1 MNCTREHRMVEVIC
15 YVVQPDGTV
24 WAMYEPC
31 SHGISEAAALYYPR
45 LEMQISPVQGETAQE
60 LSR

>member
-1 MNCTREHRMVEVIC
+1 MNCTREHRMVEVMC

-45 LEMQISPVQGETAQE
+45 LEQKEPATARTVPVECEA
-60 LSR
+60 